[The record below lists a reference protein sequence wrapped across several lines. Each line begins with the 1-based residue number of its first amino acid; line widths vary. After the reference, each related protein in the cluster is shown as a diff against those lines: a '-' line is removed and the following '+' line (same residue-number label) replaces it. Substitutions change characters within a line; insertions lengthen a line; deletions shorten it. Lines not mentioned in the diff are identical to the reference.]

1 MDHDALSEMG
11 MSSLGHRLKLLRA
24 VWEVKREQGI
34 EIGEEDW
41 KPAGE
46 SRVMEIALGTGTQDR
61 VAAQRGCYA
70 SRSKG

>member
-46 SRVMEIALGTGTQDR
+46 SRSWRSQLYAG
-61 VAAQRGCYA
+61 AAERKA
-70 SRSKG
+70 EKRLLTA